1 MSRQRGG
8 FMQMKAA
15 RKESGF
21 TIVELLIATAV
32 FSVVLLMMTFGI
44 LQVTNTFFK
53 GDNEANTQRVA
64 TSVLDAISQGIEFNG
79 GSAAIVGN
87 TVCIGSQQFSFW
99 QGTELEQ
106 TVNGPKHQGL
116 SSFVENTTG
125 CNGTRSATGR
135 ELLTDNMRL
144 SKLTITCISSAALC
158 APGGDNPG
166 ALYQVEVR
174 IVYGDDDLL
183 YSPSGAS
190 PAATASDA
198 ACNGKLI
205 GEQFCAVSDISTIV
219 SERI

>member
-1 MSRQRGG
+1 
-8 FMQMKAA
+8 MKAA
-15 RKESGF
+15 RKEAGF

-79 GSAAIVGN
+79 GSAGIVGATN

-106 TVNGPKHQGL
+106 AVNGPKHRGL
-116 SSFVENTTG
+116 SAFVENATG

-144 SKLTITCISSAALC
+144 SNLKITCISSAALC
-158 APGGDNPG
+158 APGGSNPG
-166 ALYQVEVR
+166 VLYQVEVR

-190 PAATASDA
+190 PAATAPDA
-198 ACNGKLI
+198 ACNGKLV